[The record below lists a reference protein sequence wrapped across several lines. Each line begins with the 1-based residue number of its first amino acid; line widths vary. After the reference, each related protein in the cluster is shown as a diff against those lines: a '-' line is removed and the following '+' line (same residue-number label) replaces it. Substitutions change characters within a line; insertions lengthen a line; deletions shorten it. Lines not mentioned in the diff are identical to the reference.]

1 MYYYRG
7 QQDEVVEVAD
17 ALDTNDPFPAIN
29 AWPGGMMNAWARDL
43 TREVYAVHS
52 KVDLPMLMDGSM
64 AGLADYMIDVHFGFY
79 AAYASE
85 VGDVET
91 TQKMLDYAD
100 ANFAPEWKEGRYF
113 YPRNDLLEVAL
124 VDTKPSYVPDSDEHR
139 VGRLTGNALL
149 AIARLND
156 GDGFWKLYNEPWDE
170 EFFAQPYITAVQYP
184 DVVVEQAVFDPEKSS
199 LIVTIAPGTDYR
211 GESSFMVQNINPDNI
226 AVIYENGME
235 IARLKNGKISA
246 SEKTPSKISWLAKSG
261 VLEIE
266 SRIEASKTY
275 IIQVISHNGSS

>member
-1 MYYYRG
+1 M
-7 QQDEVVEVAD
+7 
-17 ALDTNDPFPAIN
+17 
-29 AWPGGMMNAWARDL
+29 
-43 TREVYAVHS
+43 
-52 KVDLPMLMDGSM
+52 
-64 AGLADYMIDVHFGFY
+64 
-79 AAYASE
+79 
-85 VGDVET
+85 
-91 TQKMLDYAD
+91 
-100 ANFAPEWKEGRYF
+100 
-113 YPRNDLLEVAL
+113 
-124 VDTKPSYVPDSDEHR
+124 
-139 VGRLTGNALL
+139 
-149 AIARLND
+149 
-156 GDGFWKLYNEPWDE
+156 
-170 EFFAQPYITAVQYP
+170 
-184 DVVVEQAVFDPEKSS
+184 VVEQAVFDPEKSS